1 MENNRSF
8 PNVYGMALG
17 FFSILAIV
25 LPKLIVLGFVAIAI
39 VVGVGLYKRKLTFKL
54 DVLSGLFITL
64 YLLYLIYAL
73 FTRHPD
79 LAGRYI
85 ENKLSFVILPIL
97 FSFRLKEKAN
107 FYWGIVGFLA
117 AVSILLIQSYASSF
131 LCFFDGGGKAC
142 FLASLFSYQHHPSYT
157 SVFLIFAMGLLIYG
171 YRKQLIGFK
180 LFWIIPFLGLLFISS
195 ILCLSLAGIL
205 FLFALI
211 AVLTLILIYKKWGK
225 LACIFAGVAAP
236 FLLYL
241 SIISIP
247 QVEGE
252 WTNAKWY
259 ADEYVKDS
267 DAFIKARKYPMSG
280 TEVRIV
286 MWTVATKV
294 LKKYPFGVGTG
305 NVDEVLTNNLNTID
319 QKELAKQEY
328 NPHNQFLQTGIEIGW
343 IGLLLLLAIVVVGIF
358 YAFKYKNW
366 LLLLIISNFVFN
378 ALFESMLQRQS
389 GIVVY
394 TFLICALLF
403 VSNNS
408 LITRQNDS
416 N

>member
-8 PNVYGMALG
+8 PAVYGMVLG
-17 FFSILAIV
+17 LFSILAIL
-25 LPKLIVLGFVAIAI
+25 LPKLIVLGFLALAVL
-39 VVGVGLYKRKLTFKL
+39 VGVGLYKRKMTFKL
-54 DVLSGLFITL
+54 DLLSGLFISLYIL
-64 YLLYLIYAL
+64 YLLYAL

-85 ENKLSFVILPIL
+85 ENKLSFIVLPIL
-97 FSFRLKEKAN
+97 FSFRLKEKVN
-107 FYWGIVGFLA
+107 VYWGIVGFLF
-117 AVSILLIQSYASSF
+117 AVLILLIQSYTAAF
-131 LCFFDGGGKAC
+131 GCFFDGGGRAC

-171 YRKQLIGFK
+171 YRQKLQGFK
-180 LFWIIPFLGLLFISS
+180 LYLIIPFLALLFISS

-205 FLFALI
+205 FLFGLI
-211 AVLTLILIYKKWGK
+211 AVLILVLIYKKWGK
-225 LACIFAGVAAP
+225 LVCLLAGVLAP
-236 FLLYL
+236 FVLYFT
-241 SIISIP
+241 IVSIP

-259 ADEYVKDS
+259 ADEYLKDS

-286 MWTVATKV
+286 MWTVSTKV
-294 LKKYPFGVGTG
+294 LKKYPLGVGTG
-305 NVDEVLTNNLNTID
+305 NVDEVLTNNLNKLD
-319 QKELAKQEY
+319 QKELAKKEY

-343 IGLLLLLAIVVVGIF
+343 IGLLILLGIVVVGIF
-358 YAFKYKNW
+358 YSFKFKNW
-366 LLLLIISNFVFN
+366 LLLLIISNFAFN
-378 ALFESMLQRQS
+378 SLFESMLQRQS

-394 TFLICALLF
+394 TFLICALL
-403 VSNNS
+403 VISNNS
-408 LITRQNDS
+408 LLTRQNDS